1 MDTTT
6 DPKDS
11 TLQAD
16 ANSKLQNDSE
26 NPVQD
31 CGCDAGS
38 PAPVTDKIP
47 TTSDLEKIGE
57 LLVRNAEGKTLTFRE
72 IYGDSSAER
81 HLVIFIR
88 HFFCG
93 VCYLTH
99 IRILLEHF
107 ELTAYLELP

>member
-1 MDTTT
+1 MDAAT

-16 ANSKLQNDSE
+16 TNPKQQNGSE
-26 NPVQD
+26 NPAQD

-47 TTSDLEKIGE
+47 TASDLQKIGE
-57 LLVRNAEGKTLTFRE
+57 LLVQNAEGKSLMFRE

-81 HLVIFIR
+81 HLIIFIR

-93 VCYLTH
+93 VGYLYLH
-99 IRILLEHF
+99 FAFSLNILN
-107 ELTAYLELP
+107 